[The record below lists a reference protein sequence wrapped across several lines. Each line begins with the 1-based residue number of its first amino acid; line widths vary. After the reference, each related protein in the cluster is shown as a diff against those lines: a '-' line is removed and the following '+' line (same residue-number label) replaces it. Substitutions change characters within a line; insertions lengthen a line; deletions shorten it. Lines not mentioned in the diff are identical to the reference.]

1 MKSKNQTEYF
11 HKGTT
16 CNHDP
21 VTTQKE
27 TAFPNSCN
35 TKSPTPP
42 TAVLTAVMA
51 LSSLLWAAAR
61 SFRCWL
67 LLFIAVLSSSAV
79 CLTVSQ
85 TAQNQKL
92 DPTIS
97 EFSFCENNLLDCL
110 LVVQQRLWSES
121 GDSLLKDEVCNC
133 PKDWLISVRQYAATA
148 ASDYI
153 SCTAAY
159 SLHLHITV
167 RLLAPCSSDASIC
180 ITPFPFAI
188 YSQSDFCA
196 HPEKTN
202 RLWDLCQTNNPI
214 H

>member
-1 MKSKNQTEYF
+1 M
-11 HKGTT
+11 
-16 CNHDP
+16 
-21 VTTQKE
+21 
-27 TAFPNSCN
+27 TALLNSCA
-35 TKSPTPP
+35 TKSRTLS
-42 TAVLTAVMA
+42 TAVLAAVMVA

-92 DPTIS
+92 DPTILNSVSVKIISGLFVSS
-97 EFSFCENNLLDCL
+97 E
-110 LVVQQRLWSES
+110 QRLWSES
-121 GDSLLKDEVCNC
+121 GDSLVKDEVCNC

-153 SCTAAY
+153 SCTAVVCHTAY

-167 RLLAPCSSDASIC
+167 RLLALYSSDASIC

-188 YSQSDFCA
+188 YSQSDFWC
-196 HPEKTN
+196 PPWENQSFVRFMSNK
-202 RLWDLCQTNNPI
+202 
-214 H
+214 